1 MGPGMPRADRPPAW
15 LGRSGEGGCSER
27 HPHDRSSVA
36 RRLRFLLRSMLRNTP
51 RIETVPTAE
60 VEIPVHASRY
70 VDVRV
75 MAFGT
80 RWKGI
85 PEDAAPFRGWIWG
98 VHDAP

>member
-1 MGPGMPRADRPPAW
+1 
-15 LGRSGEGGCSER
+15 
-27 HPHDRSSVA
+27 
-36 RRLRFLLRSMLRNTP
+36 MLRNTP

-80 RWKGI
+80 RRKGI

-98 VHDAP
+98 VHDGAFVTSIITP